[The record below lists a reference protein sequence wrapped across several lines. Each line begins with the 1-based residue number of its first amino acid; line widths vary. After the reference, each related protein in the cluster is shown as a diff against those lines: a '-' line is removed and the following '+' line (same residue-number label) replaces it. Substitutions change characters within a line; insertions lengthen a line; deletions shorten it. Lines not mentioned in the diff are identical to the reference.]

1 MSNFLMTNPTSLHSE
16 RRQLIW
22 KRVHQELIK
31 CAKPDSRSHY
41 DFLSFTPDFR
51 ESSYAI
57 TRLAELPCY
66 ASATT
71 ILVTPDN
78 SLEQLRLRALK
89 DGKKVLVGT
98 YRLRRGF
105 VMLSPQRI
113 SDEKLEMA
121 SLLDGMER
129 PGIGRHL
136 SLAQMKDEGIHVDLC
151 VIGGLAFN
159 TQGVTVWEGHGLFEV
174 QWAVL
179 YDMKVIAEQIP
190 VVAIV
195 HQCQVVDEADY
206 GLERIRAEKAGEV
219 QCDFVVTPEK
229 TIEVQGAVKPTTGVQ
244 FETIDPQ
251 ALDNIPPLQELK
263 GIRTM
268 EQIMKDGGF
277 GEETKKEG
285 EKTPSAEEQMGIS
298 IVEKIM
304 KGFKV

>member
-1 MSNFLMTNPTSLHSE
+1 MAKPAAEHSE

-31 CAKPDSRSHY
+31 HAKPDSRSHY

-57 TRLAELPCY
+57 ARLAQLPCY
-66 ASATT
+66 EAATT
-71 ILVTPDN
+71 ILVTSDN

-113 SDEKLEMA
+113 SDKDLEMA
-121 SLLDGMER
+121 SLMDGMER

-136 SLAQMKDEGIHVDLC
+136 SLAQMKDEGIHIDLC
-151 VIGGLAFN
+151 VTGGLAFN
-159 TQGVTVWEGHGLFEV
+159 PQGVIVWEGHGLLEV
-174 QWAVL
+174 QWALL
-179 YDMKVIAEQIP
+179 YDMKVLTEQTP
-190 VVAIV
+190 VVAV
-195 HQCQVVDEADY
+195 AHQCQVVDESDY
-206 GLERIRAEKAGEV
+206 GLERITAEKPGEM
-219 QCDFVVTPEK
+219 QCDFVVMPER
-229 TIEVQGAVKPTTGVQ
+229 TIEVQGAVKPTTGVA
-244 FETIDPQ
+244 FDKMDPQ

-268 EQIMKDGGF
+268 EQIMKDGGL
-277 GEETKKEG
+277 GDEARKEG
-285 EKTPSAEEQMGIS
+285 EKTPTAEEQMGIS
-298 IVEKIM
+298 MVEKIM